1 MVTVMDALE
10 NLHFISP
17 YTPYYGFEGISD
29 AMAEP
34 ESYAARIRNS
44 SKAQMTAYNLDAEIF
59 TIRMAQVVNS
69 ELLCTCHGFSPIG
82 FLYGCY

>member
-17 YTPYYGFEGISD
+17 YIPYYGFEGISD

-44 SKAQMTAYNLDAEIF
+44 SNG
-59 TIRMAQVVNS
+59 
-69 ELLCTCHGFSPIG
+69 TCQ
-82 FLYGCY
+82 